1 MKNIR
6 TNTATAVV
14 TATDPTTTGGRPTTI
29 RSGVLYLI

>member
-14 TATDPTTTGGRPTTI
+14 TVTAPTTGGRPTTL